1 MKAVLIAAL
10 FAVNAVTVEGSAE
23 GEHPMAK
30 IIAMLK
36 ELQVKAREEGEAEAV
51 LFQKFTYWCKNS
63 KKELSGAI
71 KAEKAK
77 IEILEDEIE
86 SKTKLKETLEKEIAE
101 LEKELEESEA
111 AGAKADKIRDDT
123 KAEYEQA
130 ESDFKDTIAA
140 IEECITALEDTKG
153 EVDSLLAQRSV
164 RKVLALAE
172 TMLPDNERGVITAF
186 LQGVQQPTKP
196 KAKVYSFKSQGVI
209 ELLKKLKEK
218 FETDQLDATKAETNA
233 LNAYNL
239 AKQAR
244 EEALEAAQKS
254 KDEKEKIKGQAEE
267 DLVAAEEDLTETKDD
282 LAKNEESLETVT
294 ADCQTKADEYK
305 ARSEAQAAELVAMDM
320 AIKILAKVA
329 GVRPPK
335 SEELVQAGAA
345 LQAGA
350 PSFIQIEDPKAKAV
364 KILIATAQKHNSKA
378 LRRLAQ
384 QITAHL
390 AGPFDSINQ
399 MIQKMIFRLMAEQKD
414 EDDHKNWC
422 DMELEKSVNSRDDKA
437 DKKEELTDKLNEA
450 KATVQELTE
459 EVVTLNEEISGIV
472 AAIKEATATREADK
486 AENAA
491 VVKDAK
497 DAQEAIANA
506 ISVLDEFYK
515 SQGAFVQMGAS

>member
-1 MKAVLIAAL
+1 M
-10 FAVNAVTVEGSAE
+10 T
-23 GEHPMAK
+23 
-30 IIAMLK
+30 
-36 ELQVKAREEGEAEAV
+36 
-51 LFQKFTYWCKNS
+51 
-63 KKELSGAI
+63 
-71 KAEKAK
+71 
-77 IEILEDEIE
+77 
-86 SKTKLKETLEKEIAE
+86 
-101 LEKELEESEA
+101 
-111 AGAKADKIRDDT
+111 
-123 KAEYEQA
+123 EQP
-130 ESDFKDTIAA
+130 K
-140 IEECITALEDTKG
+140 
-153 EVDSLLAQRSV
+153 
-164 RKVLALAE
+164 
-172 TMLPDNERGVITAF
+172 
-186 LQGVQQPTKP
+186 KP

-209 ELLKKLKEK
+209 ELLKKLKDK
-218 FETDQLDATKAETNA
+218 LETTKAETNA

-254 KDEKEKIKGQAEE
+254 KDEKEELKGQAEE

-345 LQAGA
+345 LAAGA

-422 DMELEKSVNSRDDKA
+422 DMELEKSVGSRDNKA
-437 DKKEELTDKLNEA
+437 EKKEELTDKIAEA
-450 KATVQELTE
+450 KAKVIELTE
-459 EVVTLNEEISGIV
+459 EVVTLEEEVAGII
-472 AAIKEATATREADK
+472 ALIKEATEVRETDK
-486 AENAA
+486 AENMATI
-491 VVKDAK
+491 KDAK
-497 DAQEAIANA
+497 DAQEAIAQA
-506 ISVLDEFYK
+506 LAVLEDFYK
-515 SQGAFVQMGAS
+515 EQGAFLQ